1 MKVKEKF
8 AKNNLS
14 KRLEPEKT
22 GGSSS
27 QASVCSVNYSWILV
41 QFRSE
46 SVVFFYQLKKIVKRK
61 WCLPKKLMKLISPE
75 DTFFY
80 LVSEWDEFLS
90 SILLLSPFPSQIS
103 DFWPVWDRIRNI
115 DPYPQSYWI
124 RVQFPVDPEPQHSF
138 DVLKNVHG
146 YLIINFSG
154 ESKVTKTKR
163 FWWRKY

>member
-1 MKVKEKF
+1 MMSSIKINEINF
-8 AKNNLS
+8 
-14 KRLEPEKT
+14 T
-22 GGSSS
+22 G
-27 QASVCSVNYSWILV
+27 
-41 QFRSE
+41 RH
-46 SVVFFYQLKKIVKRK
+46 
-61 WCLPKKLMKLISPE
+61 
-75 DTFFY
+75 FFY

-138 DVLKNVHG
+138 DVMKNVHG
-146 YLIINFSG
+146 IINFSG